1 MKKIYK
7 IFSELAIDDKSSKL
21 PLTVIFH
28 CLKIIFMKIKDIS
41 LLYGLI
47 LVLANVLAVVFTST
61 LVSQV
66 SFDSEVFKI
75 MNTTLSNNKIFSVC
89 TAIIPF
95 LVPGVLCSVY
105 ATVNLNRY
113 NEGQRGKKFLVN
125 MPFVY
130 SVVGVSGWI
139 TGFLI
144 NLVFILY
151 FKFQTEYSVFSLIL
165 GFIFT
170 YVFSMIFTFMG
181 TFFVLETIN
190 RKYVLPRFLP
200 EGHISEI
207 KGVINP
213 SITLI
218 YILLY
223 ITICLFPCFIFSSNL
238 FNSSDFVLSG
248 QNLKTIILIGIV
260 IALDFLL
267 TIVVSRYYSKPILRL
282 KDCAQN
288 IANGNYNIRTEIITG
303 DELGVLSDTFNDM
316 AVSLKEKELMY
327 DTFGKVVTPEI
338 RNWLLQGNTNLG
350 GEIVCATVLFCD
362 IRGFTTLS
370 EQINPTQVVS
380 LLNKFFSSMEQCIV
394 KHNGIINKYI
404 GDAIMAIFGV
414 PLQNENQALD
424 AYKCCLEMRQT
435 LTNLNKE
442 LEAENLPQIK
452 FGIGLHTGNVLAG
465 NIGSNSRMEYTVIG
479 DTVNVA
485 SRIESL
491 CKEYNWD
498 LLLSETTVEGIVTC
512 GGSLPKL
519 ESMGETQIRGRKTTI
534 SIYKG

>member
-1 MKKIYK
+1 
-7 IFSELAIDDKSSKL
+7 
-21 PLTVIFH
+21 
-28 CLKIIFMKIKDIS
+28 MKIKDIS

-105 ATVNLNRY
+105 ATVNLNSY

-151 FKFQTEYSVFSLIL
+151 FKFQTGYPVFSLIL

-316 AVSLKEKELMY
+316 VVSLKEKELMY

>member
-1 MKKIYK
+1 M
-7 IFSELAIDDKSSKL
+7 
-21 PLTVIFH
+21 
-28 CLKIIFMKIKDIS
+28 
-41 LLYGLI
+41 
-47 LVLANVLAVVFTST
+47 
-61 LVSQV
+61 
-66 SFDSEVFKI
+66 
-75 MNTTLSNNKIFSVC
+75 
-89 TAIIPF
+89 
-95 LVPGVLCSVY
+95 
-105 ATVNLNRY
+105 
-113 NEGQRGKKFLVN
+113 
-125 MPFVY
+125 
-130 SVVGVSGWI
+130 
-139 TGFLI
+139 
-144 NLVFILY
+144 
-151 FKFQTEYSVFSLIL
+151 
-165 GFIFT
+165 
-170 YVFSMIFTFMG
+170 
-181 TFFVLETIN
+181 
-190 RKYVLPRFLP
+190 
-200 EGHISEI
+200 
-207 KGVINP
+207 
-213 SITLI
+213 
-218 YILLY
+218 
-223 ITICLFPCFIFSSNL
+223 
-238 FNSSDFVLSG
+238 
-248 QNLKTIILIGIV
+248 
-260 IALDFLL
+260 

-424 AYKCCLEMRQT
+424 AYKCCLEMRET